1 MSRGGFWGRYSRQ
14 MQRRTTFL
22 IATLS
27 VLAVLLAACGT
38 SGGSTGTTGKTLV
51 VDDAYTWDFSKD
63 TDPSRGGVDF
73 DADPFF
79 HAIYD
84 SLLTFKL
91 GDSSTPIPL
100 VAQSY
105 TVSADAKTFTFII
118 RKDVKFADGTP
129 LTAHDVEF
137 TFNRLLNLH
146 DNPVYLL
153 DGITSM
159 KATDDYTFVLTS
171 SVPNPAIPFIV
182 TNPALGIINSK
193 LLMAHGGTDA
203 ANAAT
208 ADSAHDFLGT
218 TSVGS
223 GPYQM
228 ASVSTSEVVLKANTN
243 YWGPDKPNFGTV
255 IFRNVAA
262 ATQLIE
268 IQKAS
273 NQIELSLSGDQAAS
287 LKSNSALTVTS
298 FTSPN
303 ITFAFCNIKIT
314 PACANQH
321 FVNAIRYGIDYQ
333 ALVSVAGAGSAQAPG
348 VVPTQFLGAL
358 TQAQA
363 IQRDVTKAKSELQ
376 ASGIANPT
384 IQLDYTISSTGLNDS
399 LAAKIKAN
407 LADVGIT
414 VNLNGQPSS
423 IATPNYR
430 GAKYHLGLAG
440 WAPDY
445 PDPNDYLAFL
455 PGQLVGLRAGWP
467 TGAAPDIEALG
478 ARAGS
483 TPDNA
488 TRGPLFQQLQT
499 LLNQESPMLPLIQ
512 PGQSVVG
519 TKNLTNVIYS
529 PVWYLDLASIGT

>member
-1 MSRGGFWGRYSRQ
+1 MQGRSKLVIAAMSAL
-14 MQRRTTFL
+14 M
-22 IATLS
+22 
-27 VLAVLLAACGT
+27 VLLAACGNNGSPSS
-38 SGGSTGTTGKTLV
+38 SGSAAGKTLV

-105 TVSADAKTFTFII
+105 TVSADAKTFTFTI

-159 KATDDYTFVLTS
+159 KATDDYTFVLVS

-193 LLMAHGGTDA
+193 LLMAHGGSDATDA
-203 ANAAT
+203 AT
-208 ADSAHDFLGT
+208 TDTAHDFLGT

-223 GPYQM
+223 GPYTM
-228 ASVSTSEVVLKANTN
+228 ASVDTTEVVLKANSK

-273 NQIELSLSGDQAAS
+273 NQIELSLSGDQAVS
-287 LKSNSALTVTS
+287 LKGNNALNVSS

-303 ITFAFCNIKIT
+303 ITFAFCNIKT
-314 PACANQH
+314 YAACGNQH

-333 ALVSVAGAGSAQAPG
+333 GLISVAGAGAAQAPG
-348 VVPTQFLGAL
+348 VVPVQFLGAL
-358 TQAQA
+358 PQSQAVT
-363 IQRDVTKAKSELQ
+363 RDVTKAKSELA
-376 ASGIANPT
+376 ASGVSNPT
-384 IQLDYTISSTGLNDS
+384 IDLDYTISSTGLNDS

-430 GAKYHLGLAG
+430 GAKYRLGLAG

-455 PGQLVGLRAGWP
+455 PGQLVGKRAGWL

-478 ARAGS
+478 AKAGS

-488 TRGPLFQQLQT
+488 TRGQLYQQLQT

-519 TKNLTNVIYS
+519 TKNLTNVVYS
-529 PVWYLDLASIGT
+529 PVWYLDLASIGTA

>member
-1 MSRGGFWGRYSRQ
+1 MQGRSK
-14 MQRRTTFL
+14 ML
-22 IATLS
+22 IAAMSALM
-27 VLAVLLAACGT
+27 VLLAACGNNG
-38 SGGSTGTTGKTLV
+38 SGSSSGSAAGKTLV

-105 TVSADAKTFTFII
+105 AVSPDAKTFTFTI

-153 DGITSM
+153 DGITSA
-159 KATDDYTFVLTS
+159 KATDDYTFVLVS
-171 SVPNPAIPFIV
+171 SVANPAIPFIV

-193 LLMAHGGTDA
+193 LLMAHGGSAAADA
-203 ANAAT
+203 AKT
-208 ADSAHDFLGT
+208 DTAHDFLGT

-223 GPYQM
+223 GPYTM
-228 ASVSTSEVVLKANTN
+228 ASVNTSEVVLKANAK

-287 LKSNSALTVTS
+287 LKSNNALNVSS

-303 ITFAFCNIKIT
+303 ITFAFCNIKT
-314 PACANQH
+314 YAACANQH
-321 FVNAIRYGIDYQ
+321 FVNAIRFGIDYQ
-333 ALVSVAGAGSAQAPG
+333 GLISVAGAGAAQAPG

-358 TQAQA
+358 PQSQAVK
-363 IQRDVTKAKSELQ
+363 RDVTKAKSELQ
-376 ASGIANPT
+376 ASGVSNPT
-384 IQLDYTISSTGLNDS
+384 IDLDYTISSTGLNDS

-430 GAKYHLGLAG
+430 GAKYRLGLAG

-455 PGQLVGLRAGWP
+455 PGQLVGKRAGWL
-467 TGAAPDIEALG
+467 TGAAPDIETLG
-478 ARAGS
+478 AQAGS

-488 TRGPLFQQLQT
+488 TRGQLYQQLQT

-529 PVWYLDLASIGT
+529 PVWYLDLASIGTA

>member
-1 MSRGGFWGRYSRQ
+1 MH
-14 MQRRTTFL
+14 RRSMGVV
-22 IATLS
+22 ASLS
-27 VLAVLLAACGT
+27 VVAVLLGAACGT
-38 SGGSTGTTGKTLV
+38 NSSSSSTSGATAKTLV

-79 HAIYD
+79 HAVYD

-91 GDSSTPIPL
+91 GDSSTPVPL
-100 VAQSY
+100 VAESY
-105 TVSADAKTFTFII
+105 TVSPDARTFTFKI
-118 RKDVKFADGTP
+118 RKDVRFADGTP

-137 TFNRLLNLH
+137 TFKRLVNLH
-146 DNPVYLL
+146 DNPAYLL

-159 KATDDYTFVLTS
+159 QATDDYTFVLTS
-171 SVPNPAIPFIV
+171 SAPNPAIPFIV

-193 LLMAHGGTDA
+193 LLMAHGGSDA
-203 ANAAT
+203 SDAAT
-208 ADSAHDFLGT
+208 ADTAHDFLGT

-223 GPYQM
+223 GPYTM
-228 ASVSTSEVVLKANTN
+228 ASASTSEVVMKANPK

-262 ATQLIE
+262 ATQLVE
-268 IQKAS
+268 VQKAT
-273 NQIELSLSGDQAAS
+273 NEIELSLSGDQADS
-287 LKSNSALTVTS
+287 LKGSGSLSVKS

-303 ITFAFCNIKIT
+303 ITFLFCNLKT
-314 PACANQH
+314 VPACANQH

-333 ALVSVAGAGSAQAPG
+333 ALLSVAGAGTAQAPG
-348 VVPTQFLGAL
+348 VVPSQFLGAL
-358 TQAQA
+358 PPSQA
-363 IQRDVTKAKSELQ
+363 IKRDVAKAKSELQ
-376 ASGIANPT
+376 ASGITNPA
-384 IQLDYTISSTGLNDS
+384 IELDYTISSTGINDS

-414 VNLNGQPSS
+414 ANLNGQPSS

-430 GAKYHLGLAG
+430 GGKYQLGLAG

-455 PGQLVGLRAGWP
+455 PNQLVGKRAGWF

-478 ARAGS
+478 ARAAS
-483 TPDNA
+483 TADIA
-488 TRGPLFQQLQT
+488 TRGRLFQQLQT
-499 LLNQESPMLPLIQ
+499 LLNEESPMMPLIQ
-512 PGQSVVG
+512 PGQSVVATSG
-519 TKNLTNVIYS
+519 LSNVVYS
-529 PVWYLDLASIGT
+529 PVWYLDLAAIGKH